1 MTHRLFASALVCL
14 ALSVACNGSGSG
26 GGAGGDSGGGSGGDS
41 GGGSGGGSGGD
52 GGGGGSLDQPIP
64 GCAPA
69 TLASTGD
76 LHQDCVDR
84 INQLRAECQGL
95 PPLDRWDDG
104 EGCADDEAEY
114 DSTDGPAGG
123 HSAHAGWSGGVDCE
137 DGWAQNECPGWPSV
151 DAVVD
156 GCLQDM
162 WDEGP
167 GEPYSAH
174 GHYINM
180 TNPDYTEVA
189 CGFYTTDDGDVWA
202 VMNFR

>member
-1 MTHRLFASALVCL
+1 MVRHLLVSNWSRCASATLRV
-14 ALSVACNGSGSG
+14 ALLGAILLTGCDDASGSG
-26 GGAGGDSGGGSGGDS
+26 AGGGGGGSGGSPD
-41 GGGSGGGSGGD
+41 GSMGP
-52 GGGGGSLDQPIP
+52 LDEPIP

-69 TLASTGD
+69 PLASTGD
-76 LHQDCVDR
+76 AHQDCVDR

-95 PPLDRWDDG
+95 EPLIRWSDG
-104 EGCADDEAEY
+104 EACADAQAEY
-114 DSTDGPAGG
+114 DSDGHAP
-123 HSAHAGWSGGVDCE
+123 HSGWGGGVECE

-151 DAVVD
+151 DSVVD

-180 TNPDYTEVA
+180 TNANYTEVA
-189 CGFYTTDDGDVWA
+189 CGFYTTDGGAVWA